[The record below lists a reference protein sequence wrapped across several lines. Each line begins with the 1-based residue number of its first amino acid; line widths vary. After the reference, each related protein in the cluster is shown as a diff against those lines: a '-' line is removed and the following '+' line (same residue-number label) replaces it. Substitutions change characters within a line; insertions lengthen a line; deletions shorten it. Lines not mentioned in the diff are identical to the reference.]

1 MAKQVEEVKMKKHV
15 AKAKTPNY
23 SLYNNLNQSVSKDT
37 QTVSNKKLIKPIM
50 HSIGLTHRDSNPVAN
65 NSKNEKQFN
74 KVLNKMGVSKLGYQL
89 ANLQGLAANI
99 SKHTVL

>member
-1 MAKQVEEVKMKKHV
+1 MAKQVEEPKMKKHV

-23 SLYNNLNQSVSKDT
+23 SLYSNLSDKANHST

-50 HSIGLTHRDSNPVAN
+50 HSIGLTHMNSEPIPN

-74 KVLNKMGVSKLGYQL
+74 KLLTKMGVSKLGYQL
-89 ANLQGLAANI
+89 ANLQGLAASI
-99 SKHTVL
+99 SKHTYL